1 MRGHF
6 ALSLFLLAPC
16 LFAADTKSTPKAT
29 NVKIGSRV
37 GNLTFKDI
45 HYLPR
50 SLDDFPKAKVFV
62 VAFTSTSCPLVQQY
76 LPVLKDLDKEFQ
88 GKDVQFLA
96 VNEGADDSIIDVA
109 SQAVQHDVP
118 FPFVKDFD
126 GSCAAVLGVGRTA
139 EVVVLDKARTIRYRG
154 RIDDQYR
161 LGGARAKPTRRDLAE
176 AIGSV
181 LAGKDVAVAETTVDG
196 CAITRV
202 QSAAAPQTTYAHDV
216 APVLRKHCVECH
228 RPGTTAPFS
237 LLTYA
242 EAKAHSAE
250 IAEVVSEGRMP
261 PWFASDQFGH
271 FTNRRVLSSAEKDA
285 VANWL
290 RGGLELG
297 DASQLPKEPTIK
309 ADAKPEDR
317 WLIGKPDFVL
327 STAKTDLP
335 ASGLIDYKYV
345 VLPQAFLSDTWLQG
359 IQILP
364 DNVKAV
370 HHCNM
375 AYFFPL
381 AKKKESHFITGTVP
395 GGSPMQLKDGV
406 GFCIPKGAMLVLQI
420 HYVTTGKPEKCG
432 ISVGFKYASG
442 LVQKQLRHELMADYK
457 FAIPPGDPAHVVT
470 SKRVLDRDAV
480 GVGLFVHMH
489 LRGRDMTFKAVRPDG
504 TSETLLM
511 VPNFNFDWQIP
522 YLWAP
527 DKERFPKGTR
537 LECVAHYDNSTFN
550 PYNPDPKATVREGQQ
565 SHEEMLNGFFF
576 YTDANEKLNL
586 DIDGKTGKPRVKQTT
601 RK

>member
-1 MRGHF
+1 M
-6 ALSLFLLAPC
+6 
-16 LFAADTKSTPKAT
+16 
-29 NVKIGSRV
+29 
-37 GNLTFKDI
+37 
-45 HYLPR
+45 
-50 SLDDFPKAKVFV
+50 
-62 VAFTSTSCPLVQQY
+62 
-76 LPVLKDLDKEFQ
+76 
-88 GKDVQFLA
+88 
-96 VNEGADDSIIDVA
+96 
-109 SQAVQHDVP
+109 
-118 FPFVKDFD
+118 
-126 GSCAAVLGVGRTA
+126 
-139 EVVVLDKARTIRYRG
+139 
-154 RIDDQYR
+154 
-161 LGGARAKPTRRDLAE
+161 
-176 AIGSV
+176 
-181 LAGKDVAVAETTVDG
+181 
-196 CAITRV
+196 
-202 QSAAAPQTTYAHDV
+202 
-216 APVLRKHCVECH
+216 
-228 RPGTTAPFS
+228 
-237 LLTYA
+237 
-242 EAKAHSAE
+242 
-250 IAEVVSEGRMP
+250 
-261 PWFASDQFGH
+261 
-271 FTNRRVLSSAEKDA
+271 
-285 VANWL
+285 
-290 RGGLELG
+290 
-297 DASQLPKEPTIK
+297 
-309 ADAKPEDR
+309 KPEDR

-335 ASGLIDYKYV
+335 ATGLIDYKYV

-395 GGSPMQLKDGV
+395 GGSPMMLKDGV
-406 GFCIPKGAMLVLQI
+406 GFCVPKGAMLVLQI

-442 LVQKQLRHELMADYK
+442 VVQKQLRHELMADYK
-457 FAIPPGDPAHVVT
+457 FAIPPGDPAHAVT
-470 SKRVLDRDAV
+470 SKRVLECDAV

-527 DKERFPKGTR
+527 EQVRFPKGTK

>member
-1 MRGHF
+1 
-6 ALSLFLLAPC
+6 
-16 LFAADTKSTPKAT
+16 
-29 NVKIGSRV
+29 
-37 GNLTFKDI
+37 
-45 HYLPR
+45 
-50 SLDDFPKAKVFV
+50 
-62 VAFTSTSCPLVQQY
+62 
-76 LPVLKDLDKEFQ
+76 
-88 GKDVQFLA
+88 
-96 VNEGADDSIIDVA
+96 VA